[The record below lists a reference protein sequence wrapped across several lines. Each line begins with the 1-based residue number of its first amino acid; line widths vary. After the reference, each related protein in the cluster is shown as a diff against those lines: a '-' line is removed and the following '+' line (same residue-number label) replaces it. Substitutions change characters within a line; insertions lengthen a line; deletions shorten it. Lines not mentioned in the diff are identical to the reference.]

1 MSQTVVVLDSRALI
15 AQINGKDIWH
25 KKADAITAFIAQTE
39 RHVILPS
46 EVFAETLNRIGNNI
60 GRQAA
65 VVAGKALLS
74 RDATGDILLLPGT
87 PTLAAAALELLS
99 TVEAPPE
106 KRPSFVDCLVMA
118 TANLY
123 RTREIFG
130 FDAVFTQNG
139 YRLPG
144 QGEQQAA

>member
-1 MSQTVVVLDSRALI
+1 MSKTVVVLDSSALI

-65 VVAGKALLS
+65 VRAGRALLARHAAGDLLGVRS
-74 RDATGDILLLPGT
+74 GSVCFFQKGAIYRNNNGLIDAHR
-87 PTLAAAALELLS
+87 
-99 TVEAPPE
+99 V
-106 KRPSFVDCLVMA
+106 CLMGVSIHYW
-118 TANLY
+118 N
-123 RTREIFG
+123 
-130 FDAVFTQNG
+130 
-139 YRLPG
+139 
-144 QGEQQAA
+144 